1 MNKHDIIYRRAN
13 YWLLPV
19 WISQTQIDALDA
31 VRAEHGRKWRSI
43 IELRWYNGTASGIGA
58 EVYAIRNN
66 LNQGWRALDLYMEIK
81 KGAVTV
87 ERFIRVAPTKVIEEA
102 AIIQSTGAPRYN
114 AAMYDSENKHLL
126 SVDLTTLEDIANW
139 HDVIM
144 KASEEVSRTHELER
158 AYLWDGV
165 TGEVIEAYDPLLKTA
180 VS

>member
-1 MNKHDIIYRRAN
+1 MNKHDIIYRRHDD
-13 YWLLPV
+13 PT
-19 WISQTQIDALDA
+19 WISQTQIDSLDA

-43 IELRWYNGTASGIGA
+43 VELRWYNGTASGIGA

-87 ERFIRVAPTKVIEEA
+87 ERFIRISPTKVIDEA
-102 AIIQSTGAPRYN
+102 SLIQPSGAPRFN

-126 SVDLTTLEDIANW
+126 TVDLTTLEDVANW
-139 HDVIM
+139 CDVIM
-144 KASEEVSRTHELER
+144 KASEEDSRTHELER
-158 AYLWDGV
+158 AYLFDGV
-165 TGEVIEAYDPLLKTA
+165 TGEVVEAFDPLLKTA